1 MNKPA
6 SEHVAAATSGDG
18 AERIGAEIYGLMR
31 RLYPICR
38 SITGDG
44 VRRSLAMLQE
54 YIPLEIFEV
63 PTGTPIF
70 DWTVPK
76 EWNVRDA
83 YVKNT
88 RGERVIDFQKHNLH
102 LVNYSVPVRRTMS
115 LAELRP
121 YLHTLPEHPDWIP
134 YRASYYKESW
144 GFCLTQRQLEAL
156 DEGEYEVCVDSTL
169 GDGSLTYAEC
179 YLAGDRE
186 DEILLYTH
194 ICHPSVCNDNLSGM
208 ALLTYL
214 ARALQNERRRYSY
227 RFVFAPTTIG
237 SITWLA
243 RNESHLGRI
252 KHGLVVALV
261 GDPGPVTYKKSRH
274 GDATVDRAVAHVLKH
289 SGRPCQV
296 LDFSPYGYDER
307 QFCSPGIDLPV
318 GRLTRTPN
326 ACYPQY
332 HSSADDLDFVGA
344 EHLSDSLETCRMALR
359 VLDRDARY
367 LNLSPKCEPQ
377 LGRRGLFS
385 KTSAERDVGQR
396 DLAMLWIL
404 NLCDGAHS
412 LLDIAERSNL
422 AFGTIA
428 ASADDLVEAGL
439 LRPATIGDKE

>member
-1 MNKPA
+1 M
-6 SEHVAAATSGDG
+6 ATNGDD
-18 AERIGAEIYGLMR
+18 AERIGEEIHGLMR

-44 VRRSLAMLQE
+44 VRRSIEMMRE

-63 PTGTPIF
+63 PTGTPVF

-88 RGERVIDFQKHNLH
+88 KGERVIDFQKHNLH

-121 YLHTLPEHPDWIP
+121 HLHTLPEHPDWIP
-134 YRASYYKESW
+134 YRASYYEESW

-169 GDGSLTYAEC
+169 SDGSLTYAEC

-186 DEILLYTH
+186 DEVLLYSH
-194 ICHPSVCNDNLSGM
+194 ICHPSLCNDNLSGV

-227 RFVFAPTTIG
+227 RCVFAPTTIG
-237 SITWLA
+237 SITWLS
-243 RNESHLGRI
+243 RNESRLERI
-252 KHGLVVALV
+252 KHGLVIALV
-261 GDPGPVTYKKSRH
+261 GDSGPMTYKKSRH

-289 SGRPCQV
+289 RGRPCQV

-326 ACYPQY
+326 ACYSQY
-332 HSSADDLDFVGA
+332 HSSADDLDFVRP
-344 EHLSDSLETCRMALR
+344 EFLSDSLEICRTVLR
-359 VLDRDARY
+359 VLDRDGRY
-367 LNLSPKCEPQ
+367 VNLSPKCEPQ
-377 LGRRGLFS
+377 LGRRGLYN

-396 DLAMLWIL
+396 DLALLWLL
-404 NLCDGAHS
+404 NLCDGRHS
-412 LLDIAERSNL
+412 LLDIAERSGL
-422 AFGTIA
+422 TFGTIA

-439 LRPATIGDKE
+439 LRPAAIGDKE

>member
-1 MNKPA
+1 MNKLA
-6 SEHVAAATSGDG
+6 SEHGAAATNGEG
-18 AERIGAEIYGLMR
+18 AERIGEEIHGLMR

-44 VRRSLAMLQE
+44 VRRSLAMIRE
-54 YIPLEIFEV
+54 YMPLEIFEV

-76 EWNVRDA
+76 EWNIRDA
-83 YVKNT
+83 YVKNSK
-88 RGERVIDFQKHNLH
+88 GERVIDFQKHNLH

-121 YLHTLPEHPDWIP
+121 HLHTLPEHPDWIP
-134 YRASYYKESW
+134 YRASYYKETW

-156 DEGEYEVCVDSTL
+156 DEDEYEVCVDSTL

-214 ARALQNERRRYSY
+214 ARALHGERRRYSY

-243 RNESHLGRI
+243 RNESRLGRI
-252 KHGLVVALV
+252 KHGLVIALV
-261 GDPGPVTYKKSRH
+261 GDPGPMTYKKSRR
-274 GDATVDRAVAHVLKH
+274 GDATVDRAVAHALKH
-289 SGRPCQV
+289 SGRPWQV

-307 QFCSPGIDLPV
+307 QFCSAGIDLPV

-332 HSSADDLDFVGA
+332 HSSADDLDFVRPEFLA
-344 EHLSDSLETCRMALR
+344 DSLEICRAALR
-359 VLDRDARY
+359 VLDRDGRY
-367 LNLSPKCEPQ
+367 VNLSPKCEPQ
-377 LGRRGLFS
+377 LGRRGLYN
-385 KTSAERDVGQR
+385 KTSAERDVGQH
-396 DLAMLWIL
+396 DLAMLWVL
-404 NLCDGAHS
+404 NLCDGRHS
-412 LLDIAERSNL
+412 LLDIAERSGL

-428 ASADDLVEAGL
+428 ASADDLAEAGL
-439 LRPATIGDKE
+439 LRPAAIGDNE

>member
-1 MNKPA
+1 MNKLA
-6 SEHVAAATSGDG
+6 SEHGAAATNGEG
-18 AERIGAEIYGLMR
+18 AERIGEEIHGLMR

-44 VRRSLAMLQE
+44 VRRSLAMMRE

-83 YVKNT
+83 YVKNS

-121 YLHTLPEHPDWIP
+121 HLHTLPEHPDWIP
-134 YRASYYKESW
+134 YRASYYKETW

-156 DEGEYEVCVDSTL
+156 DEDEYEVCVDSTL
-169 GDGSLTYAEC
+169 GDGNLTYAEC

-186 DEILLYTH
+186 DEILLYSH

-214 ARALQNERRRYSY
+214 ARALQGERRRYSY

-243 RNESHLGRI
+243 RNESRLGRI
-252 KHGLVVALV
+252 KHGLVIALV
-261 GDPGPVTYKKSRH
+261 GDPGPMTYKKSRR

-289 SGRPCQV
+289 SGRPSQV

-307 QFCSPGIDLPV
+307 QFCSAGIDLPV

-326 ACYPQY
+326 ACYPEY
-332 HSSADDLDFVGA
+332 HSSADDLDFVRPEFLA
-344 EHLSDSLETCRMALR
+344 DSLEICRMSLN
-359 VLDRDARY
+359 VLDRDGRY
-367 LNLSPKCEPQ
+367 VNLSPKCEPQ
-377 LGRRGLFS
+377 LGRRGLYS

-396 DLAMLWIL
+396 DLAMLWVL
-404 NLCDGAHS
+404 NLCDGRHS
-412 LLDIAERSNL
+412 LLDIAERSGL

-428 ASADDLVEAGL
+428 ASADDLAEAGL
-439 LRPATIGDKE
+439 LRPAAIGDKE